1 MILVS
6 SAPPNALVSARLAG
20 YEPAMLEVKTI
31 DWERWVPHDVA
42 TLMFVIR
49 DGEVLL
55 IRKLRG
61 LGAGKI
67 NAPGGRLEAGE
78 TLLEAALRET
88 REEVGVTP
96 IGARLRGR
104 LRFAFVTRPSV
115 MGPPSPDD
123 VGYRLECHVFSADG
137 CEGVATSTDEAIP
150 RWVPLGAIPYDE
162 MWADD
167 RLWLPLML
175 SGRAPFDGRF
185 VFEGEAMLD
194 VALEAFDPA
203 APLLAELDRLGL
215 AYAAHAHPP
224 VFTVLEAKRHRPVEA
239 PGEHHTKN
247 LFLRN
252 KKGKMWLVTLDE
264 DRPVD
269 LKDLGARLDAGNLS
283 FASPER
289 LRRHLGVEPGSV
301 TPFAVMNDLGREVTM
316 VLDRALTEGHV
327 WCHPL
332 TNDRTLRLAG
342 ADLVRFL
349 EAAGHAPE
357 LLDLAG
363 A

>member
-1 MILVS
+1 MSEPKPHDS
-6 SAPPNALVSARLAG
+6 SATPPART
-20 YEPAMLEVKTI
+20 VQDR
-31 DWERWVPHDVA
+31 DWEGWVPHDVA

-49 DGEVLL
+49 GGEVLL

-67 NAPGGRLEAGE
+67 NAPGGRLEPGE

-88 REEVGVTP
+88 REEVGVDP
-96 IGARLRGR
+96 VGARLRGR
-104 LRFAFVTRPSV
+104 LRFAFVSRPTAV
-115 MGPPSPDD
+115 GPATPDD
-123 VGYRLECHVFSADG
+123 IGYRLECHVFSADG
-137 CEGVATSTDEAIP
+137 CEGVVAETDEAIP
-150 RWVPLGAIPYDE
+150 MWVPLGEIPYGE

-194 VALEAFDPA
+194 VALDAFDPA
-203 APLLAELDRLGL
+203 APLLAELDRLGID
-215 AYAAHAHPP
+215 YAAHAHPP
-224 VFTVLEAKRHRPVEA
+224 VFTVPEAKRHRPVEA

-269 LKDLGARLDAGNLS
+269 LKDLGARLGAGNLS
-283 FASPER
+283 FGSAER

-301 TPFAVMNDLGREVTM
+301 TPLAVMNDTGGEVTL
-316 VLDRALTEGHV
+316 VLDRALAEGHV

-332 TNDRTLRLAG
+332 TNDRTLRLAS

-349 EAAGHAPE
+349 AATGHAPQ
-357 LLDLAG
+357 LLDFG
-363 A
+363 ER